1 MSKLVCKHV
10 LKERW
15 EGLLDR
21 EPCTIK
27 VWRCWTGDQIVG
39 VKAVTNDLSVYSHCS
54 YYSFCTI
61 LTGVDGQV
69 PVWLSLQAGNK
80 WMLYYYYDDLCRFG
94 YFGFVWKHRVA
105 CVTSCFAMFCWRQRN
120 QQEHRQ
126 LCVCAVTV
134 AFINSVSKQWF
145 VPKLCFPSGSL
156 QI

>member
-39 VKAVTNDLSVYSHCS
+39 VKAETNDLNVYFFALFWQVWTAKYLSGWVCKLEINECYTIIMMTCAGLGILVS
-54 YYSFCTI
+54 Y
-61 LTGVDGQV
+61 
-69 PVWLSLQAGNK
+69 GNRIN
-80 WMLYYYYDDLCRFG
+80 YP
-94 YFGFVWKHRVA
+94 HRVA

-126 LCVCAVTV
+126 LCVCVVTV